1 MATALCSHG
10 SRLANR
16 GEFGARSHATVGL
29 GNQGISTP
37 VNAFHTASS
46 KNGRMTQSNI
56 IDVWMQHPTLRHL
69 QHEMF
74 VPLRRWVGA
83 DIPSEE
89 LPLQTTIRAMDE
101 GGVVIGLVSAWYG
114 PAGDLI
120 SNDEVAAFV
129 AEYPERLRGLAGVDL
144 RKPMD
149 AVRDLRRRVE
159 SGFVGLRII
168 PWLWELPPTNK
179 YYFPL
184 YTACADLGIPFCT
197 QVGHTGPLRPS
208 ETGRPIPYIDEI
220 AIDFPELK
228 IVCGHIGY
236 PWTTEMIAVADKH
249 ENVYIDTSAYSTN
262 RYPAELVEYMK
273 GRGRK
278 KVLFGS
284 NYPMMTPARALAKL
298 DSLELDEETTDL
310 FLRGNA
316 RRIFNL

>member
-1 MATALCSHG
+1 MSACG
-10 SRLANR
+10 
-16 GEFGARSHATVGL
+16 
-29 GNQGISTP
+29 
-37 VNAFHTASS
+37 
-46 KNGRMTQSNI
+46 KNGRMPQSNI

-74 VPLRRWVGA
+74 DPLRRWMGA
-83 DIPSEE
+83 EIPSET
-89 LPLQTTIRAMDE
+89 LPLSTTIRAMDE
-101 GGVVIGLVSAWYG
+101 GGVAIGLVSAWYG

-129 AEYPERLRGLAGVDL
+129 AEYPERLRGLAGADL

-168 PWLWELPPTNK
+168 PWLWELPPTDK

-184 YTACADLGIPFCT
+184 YTACVDLGIPFCT

-236 PWTTEMIAVADKH
+236 PWTAEMIAVADKH
-249 ENVYIDTSAYSTN
+249 ENVYINTSAYSAN
-262 RYPAELVEYMK
+262 RYPTDLVEYMK

-278 KVLFGS
+278 KVLFGT
-284 NYPMMTPARALAKL
+284 NYPMLTPARALAKL

-316 RRIFNL
+316 RRVFNL